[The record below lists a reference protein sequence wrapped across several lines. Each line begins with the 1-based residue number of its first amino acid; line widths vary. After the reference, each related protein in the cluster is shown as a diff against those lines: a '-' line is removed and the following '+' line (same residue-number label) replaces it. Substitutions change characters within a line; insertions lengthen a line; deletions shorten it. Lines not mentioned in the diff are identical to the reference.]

1 MRWCLVRVGCV
12 FIFCT
17 HFSFLKSCTHF
28 LFSTHFML
36 TQIFLSTFFFL
47 HFSIINSTQTLSF
60 FFFNKNATVFIFN
73 EYENG
78 KKVCSFFIFK
88 ITFLE
93 IENENWVQ
101 ITKLNQFFNGKSH
114 WKLKMKTKYT
124 VFFPTCFLLYLES
137 LKRVAL
143 EKLHS
148 FIWNLKEN
156 ILKWCSSK
164 NLDFPRRIN
173 IMGQIEDANK
183 LHHLFESTLAQ

>member
-36 TQIFLSTFFFL
+36 TLIFLSTFFFL

-60 FFFNKNATVFIFN
+60 FFFYKNATVFIFN

-78 KKVCSFFIFK
+78 KKVYSFFIFK

-101 ITKLNQFFNGKSH
+101 ITKLNQFFNGESH
-114 WKLKMKTKYT
+114 WKLKMKTKYA
-124 VFFPTCFLLYLES
+124 VFFSNML
-137 LKRVAL
+137 
-143 EKLHS
+143 
-148 FIWNLKEN
+148 
-156 ILKWCSSK
+156 
-164 NLDFPRRIN
+164 
-173 IMGQIEDANK
+173 
-183 LHHLFESTLAQ
+183 STLSKKSEESSFRKTTFFYLKLERKYIKMVFL

>member
-1 MRWCLVRVGCV
+1 ML
-12 FIFCT
+12 
-17 HFSFLKSCTHF
+17 FSSCWVCIHF
-28 LFSTHFML
+28 LYSF
-36 TQIFLSTFFFL
+36 FLSQILYSFSIFNSFYVDTNFLIYFFFSSL
-47 HFSIINSTQTLSF
+47 FNYKFNTNFEF
-60 FFFNKNATVFIFN
+60 FFFFYKNATIFIFN

-78 KKVCSFFIFK
+78 KKVYSFFIFK

-101 ITKLNQFFNGKSH
+101 ITKLNQFFNSESH

-124 VFFPTCFLLYLES
+124 VFFPTCFLLYLKS

>member
-1 MRWCLVRVGCV
+1 MYSFSVLIFPFSNLVL
-12 FIFCT
+12 IFYFQLILCW
-17 HFSFLKSCTHF
+17 HKFSYL
-28 LFSTHFML
+28 L
-36 TQIFLSTFFFL
+36 FFFL
-47 HFSIINSTQTLSF
+47 HFSIINSTQTSSF
-60 FFFNKNATVFIFN
+60 FFFYKNATVFIFN

-78 KKVCSFFIFK
+78 KKVYSFFIFK

-101 ITKLNQFFNGKSH
+101 ITKLNQFFNGESH

-124 VFFPTCFLLYLES
+124 VFFPTCFLLYLKS